1 MSEAG
6 KPTNVR
12 WRVFILIAFASFV
25 AYVLRTTMSIGAPAI
40 IEDLGISSIQF
51 GWITSA
57 FLWSYAALQFPGGI
71 FGDKAGPRKAL
82 AIIAAMWGVGLA
94 LTALVPGR
102 AVLSAGAVVG
112 LMIFVRFLNGIVHA
126 PVFPV
131 INVSICRWF
140 PVGGWA
146 LPNGLASSGL
156 TLGSA
161 AASPLLAWMISLYGW
176 RISFLILAPLGVFL
190 SAAWWWYA
198 RDYPQQHPAAN
209 RAEVDMIEANRAP
222 AKLTPINPPGWV
234 RVLRNRDIVLLT
246 LSYAFSNYVFYS
258 ILSYFFLY
266 LVVDRSFADIEAGGF
281 YGQIWLVAAAGAA
294 IGGWLCSWLCKK
306 IGLRWGSRWP
316 IIIGQSGCAVLF
328 IVGAYYANPVVAVAI
343 LSIAFCFQQ
352 MTEGA
357 YWSSSIAIGDQ
368 FAGAAGGIMNTGA
381 NAMGAINAILVV
393 WLAETYSW
401 SFAMATNACFTL
413 VALGLMLFVRPDK
426 PVRLD

>member
-6 KPTNVR
+6 KPTFVR

-71 FGDKAGPRKAL
+71 FGDQAGPRKAL
-82 AIIAAMWGVGLA
+82 AIIAALWGVGLA
-94 LTALVPGR
+94 LTAIVPGK
-102 AVLSAGAVVG
+102 AVMSAGAVVG
-112 LMIFVRFLNGIVHA
+112 FMMLVRFLNGIVHA

-140 PVGGWA
+140 PVGSWA

-161 AASPLLAWMISLYGW
+161 VASPLLAWLIMQYGW
-176 RISFLILAPLGVFL
+176 RTSFLALAPLGIVL
-190 SAAWWWYA
+190 AIAWWWYA
-198 RDYPQQHPAAN
+198 RDFPHQHPAAN
-209 RAEVDMIEANRAP
+209 EAEISLIAADRPPTQFA
-222 AKLTPINPPGWV
+222 TINPPGWV
-234 RVLRNRDIVLLT
+234 RVLKNRDIVFLT

-258 ILSYFFLY
+258 VVSYFFLY
-266 LVVDRSFADIEAGGF
+266 LVVGLEFGDLEAGGLS
-281 YGQIWLVAAAGAA
+281 GQIWLVAAAGAA
-294 IGGWLCSWLCKK
+294 FGGWLCDRLCRR

-316 IIIGQSGCAVLF
+316 IIIGQSGCAILF
-328 IVGAYYANPVVAVAI
+328 FVGAYFSNPIIAVAI
-343 LSIAFCFQQ
+343 LSAAFCFQQ

-357 YWSSSIAIGDQ
+357 YWSSSIAIGNQ

-381 NAMGAINAILVV
+381 NAMGAINAVLVV
-393 WLAETYSW
+393 WLAESYGW
-401 SFAMATNACFTL
+401 SFAMASNAFFTL
-413 VALGLMLFVRPDK
+413 AALGLMLMVRTDK
-426 PVRLD
+426 PIPLD